1 MRWQTLRELAVQ
13 PRRII
18 SHGRIDVFPFNSC
31 LLAEDTDQSQS
42 IVKGFGPKVQSAWI
56 GGDADEF
63 NTDIGRKLVPKYIE
77 FALALTG
84 VQVNLTKSSDT
95 ASSGDK
101 KGAGLA
107 QGFSDL
113 WQDLLVLARFRYLA
127 TKED

>member
-1 MRWQTLRELAVQ
+1 MAGLGDIFQINFGQVADIAGKFGQ
-13 PRRII
+13 QK
-18 SHGRIDVFPFNSC
+18 N
-31 LLAEDTDQSQS
+31 ATDQSQS

-95 ASSGDK
+95 ASAGDK
-101 KGAGLA
+101 KASGLA
-107 QGFSDL
+107 SGFADVCSKI
-113 WQDLLVLARFRYLA
+113 Y
-127 TKED
+127 